1 MKFGQ
6 LIEYSMKNFFFE
18 KSYTKCGGETNT
30 TFLKHQNFWVSKSKY
45 LWANRTMTLTS
56 HLFLNKKFAIASYI

>member
-6 LIEYSMKNFFFE
+6 LIEYSMKKFFFE

-30 TFLKHQNFWVSKSKY
+30 TFLKHQNF
-45 LWANRTMTLTS
+45 
-56 HLFLNKKFAIASYI
+56 